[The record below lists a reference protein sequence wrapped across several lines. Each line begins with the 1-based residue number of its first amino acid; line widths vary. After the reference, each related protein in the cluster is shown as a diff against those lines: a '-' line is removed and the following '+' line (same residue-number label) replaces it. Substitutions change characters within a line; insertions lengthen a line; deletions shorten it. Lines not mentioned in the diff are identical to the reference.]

1 MKNDK
6 MQMSYVPQTTEHKL
20 ISSNGTFDFTLPHGA
35 IVEDVVVVKKV
46 LDSTATTATLN
57 IGTTAALGNNVAAAN
72 YYTPTAIDI
81 DTTNGHV
88 GVAGI
93 DAGKMM
99 EPVASNRVV
108 RVTTANLAANSVAR
122 IYVWVNYRFAPQ
134 NYNVVSGQVSTPTR
148 VA

>member
-46 LDSTATTATLN
+46 LDSSASNTTMN
-57 IGTTAALGNNVAAAN
+57 IGTTASAN
-72 YYTPTAIDI
+72 YYLATALDL
-81 DTTNGHV
+81 DTSAGSV
-88 GVAGI
+88 GVASI
-93 DAGKMM
+93 DAVKMM
-99 EPVASNRVV
+99 ETVATDRIV
-108 RVTTANLAANSVAR
+108 RLTVANLAASSTAR
-122 IYVWVNYRFAPQ
+122 IYAWVNYRFAP
-134 NYNVVSGQVSTPTR
+134 STTTPTR